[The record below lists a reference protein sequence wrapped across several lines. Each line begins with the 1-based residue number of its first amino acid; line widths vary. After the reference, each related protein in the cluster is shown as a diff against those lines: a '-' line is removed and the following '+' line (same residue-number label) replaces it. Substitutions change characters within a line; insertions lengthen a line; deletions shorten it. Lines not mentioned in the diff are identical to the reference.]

1 MILIYIPNPNLK
13 TAQKIARHLLNKKLI
28 ACANIFPINS
38 IYRWQKKIVDDK
50 EVVLLSKTL
59 AKNWPKIKKEVLKIH
74 PYELPCL
81 LKLKIETNE
90 SFAKWLWREV
100 K

>member
-1 MILIYIPNPNLK
+1 
-13 TAQKIARHLLNKKLI
+13 LLNKKLI
-28 ACANIFPINS
+28 ACANIFTINS

-74 PYELPCL
+74 PYELPA
-81 LKLKIETNE
+81 
-90 SFAKWLWREV
+90 S
-100 K
+100 